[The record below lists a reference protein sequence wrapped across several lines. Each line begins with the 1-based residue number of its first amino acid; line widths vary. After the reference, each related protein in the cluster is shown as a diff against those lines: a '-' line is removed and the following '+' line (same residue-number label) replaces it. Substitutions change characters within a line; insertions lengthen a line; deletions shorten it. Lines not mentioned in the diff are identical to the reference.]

1 LGPRSACSQAFVA
14 ALKSRVETVASVND
28 QIRAAG
34 VVCFREHPGG
44 QDSDGQGPQVLLIH
58 RTQIKDWSLPKGK
71 LDSGEHVVVA
81 AVRETS
87 EETGFDVVLGVP
99 LPTQRYP
106 VGTRQKSVAYWLAHV
121 VGRSSWA
128 ANREVDEVR
137 WVNLPE
143 ALQMLTYPRDAD
155 LVRSASHAARGT
167 SPLIIL
173 RHAQA
178 EKRGEF
184 AKRTRE
190 KKPDD
195 AQRPLTR
202 VGERQ
207 ALDIVPVL
215 SAFGVTRVHSSPY
228 ARCIQTVEPF
238 AQAAGVD
245 VIPEDFF
252 SEAGFAQSRD
262 EALRRMT
269 ALLHD
274 PAPQVLCSHRPVLPA
289 IFEQLRRD
297 LALTELDPDLPAG
310 GFLVVHRDFSSG
322 SVQVVAAE
330 MHVP

>member
-1 LGPRSACSQAFVA
+1 MASA
-14 ALKSRVETVASVND
+14 ND

-34 VVCFREHPGG
+34 VVCLREHPGG
-44 QDSDGQGPQVLLIH
+44 QGGDEQGPQVLLIH

-99 LPTQRYP
+99 LTTQRYL
-106 VGTRQKSVAYWLAHV
+106 VGNRQKSVAYWLAHV

-128 ANREVDEVR
+128 ANHEVDEVR

-143 ALQMLTYPRDAD
+143 ALEMLTYPRDAE
-155 LVRSASHAARGT
+155 LVRSAASAARGT

-178 EKRGEF
+178 EKRGDF

-190 KKPDD
+190 KRPDD
-195 AQRPLTR
+195 ALRPLTR

-215 SAFGVTRVHSSPY
+215 AAFGITRVHSSPY
-228 ARCIQTVEPF
+228 ARCLETVEPF
-238 AQAAGVD
+238 AVATGVN
-245 VIPEDFF
+245 VIPELLF

-262 EALRRMT
+262 DAMRRMST
-269 ALLHD
+269 LLHD
-274 PAPQVLCSHRPVLPA
+274 PSPQVLCSHRPVLPA

-297 LALTELDPDLPAG
+297 LGLTELDPDLPAG

-322 SVQVVAAE
+322 SVHVVAAE
-330 MHVP
+330 IHVP